1 MNITIESLPIYFL
14 IFVGIGVGIVFI
26 GILKIAG
33 LHEEGHYTNID
44 QEDHLKNVEE
54 LFSYFLEEEEKK
66 NQSFREMIVGAS
78 KNKSQEAKSNKL
90 GRYEKTKQ
98 TSSLVSKQ
106 DFEEI
111 IKRHQSGESIEEIAR
126 NLKKGIG
133 EVKLVISLYSM
144 R

>member
-33 LHEEGHYTNID
+33 LHEEGHYTNIN
-44 QEDHLKNVEE
+44 QEEHLKNVEE

-66 NQSFREMIVGAS
+66 NENFREMMVGTS
-78 KNKSQEAKSNKL
+78 KNKSQEAKV
-90 GRYEKTKQ
+90 KQ
-98 TSSLVSKQ
+98 TSSLANKQ

-111 IKRHQSGESIEEIAR
+111 IKRHQSGESMEEIAR